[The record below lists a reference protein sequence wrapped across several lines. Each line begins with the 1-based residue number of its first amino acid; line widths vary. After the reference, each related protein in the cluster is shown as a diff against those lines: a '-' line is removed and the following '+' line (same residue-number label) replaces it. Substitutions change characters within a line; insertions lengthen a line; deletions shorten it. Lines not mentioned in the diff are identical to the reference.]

1 MNEPKKEDAL
11 KEFQG
16 KLKEFQDKL
25 LNLNPKGEPPMPDLQ
40 RLWSQTFPPLAEST
54 PPADSLAQIFQN
66 KQVSQGSSNMVQVV
80 EVVYNDGIK
89 EKVAVRISKKNG
101 YFNTGLSNEK
111 KGEILKWYTGFDSKN
126 AQKVRMKLR
135 DCAKNRLTTTTT
147 LEQLGEV
154 VEKFPK
160 NMPIENGKQLKF
172 LHYISQEIQSYI
184 NWNAPYKGK
193 KDSDRIK
200 IYAYK
205 FINFN
210 DKSRLCV
217 IMQAGD
223 LDLSQLYSCRKQ
235 KGPNSKFQKMKFE
248 PKDDAKNILL
258 NQRFETAQALKDE
271 KFKDE
276 IIWQQQDKNKKYSPM
291 DLESSDPNIFNM
303 TELYVPDY
311 LTSLDV
317 LVAYKIF
324 KAFDSQI
331 DGLELLCTDIKP
343 GNIVIVFK
351 FDALRKEVVVN
362 FNIFVIDIDSDWCD
376 NIFWTDAAT
385 ATTKDLVIPNHQL
398 TTKIFLTNQFFYWPG
413 IKKNIFCQYW
423 VNRSHSS
430 APLSPDS
437 VEATL
442 CDETTLLANDWI
454 RMLIHYQRH
463 MKQQNKGWCKS
474 LVSLLTRNIYF
485 LNETDAAVQPL
496 SSPSNTTSSAPYVP
510 SKSNIGR
517 KSPAQEGALAQF
529 YINVCG
535 FFGIGGRRKTRRLK
549 KKSKRGK
556 KTRRGKKKSKR
567 GKKKSKR
574 GKKTRRGKKSRRGK
588 KY

>member
-1 MNEPKKEDAL
+1 MNQQ
-11 KEFQG
+11 EFQD
-16 KLKEFQDKL
+16 KLEEFQDKL
-25 LNLNPKGEPPMPDLQ
+25 LNLNPQQSQMPNLQ
-40 RLWSQTFPPLAEST
+40 TLWSQIFPVNYTST
-54 PPADSLAQIFQN
+54 PPAYELAQIFQN

-80 EVVYNDGIK
+80 DVVNNDGTK

-101 YFNTGLSNEK
+101 YFNTDLSNEE
-111 KGEILKWYTGFDSKN
+111 KGKILNWYTNLISKD
-126 AQKVRMKLR
+126 ALKVRMELR
-135 DCAKNRLTTTTT
+135 DCAKNRLTTMVTSKR
-147 LEQLGEV
+147 LKKV
-154 VEKFPK
+154 VEKFPNNK
-160 NMPIENGKQLKF
+160 YEKIQIENGKQLKF

-193 KDSDRIK
+193 KYSPRIK

-248 PKDDAKNILL
+248 PNTDATKMLKAIQLKTSTRL
-258 NQRFETAQALKDE
+258 NPNNGE
-271 KFKDE
+271 KFLDE

-303 TELYVPDY
+303 TQLYVSDY
-311 LTSLDV
+311 LTSFDV

-324 KAFDSQI
+324 NAFDSQI

-351 FDALRKEVVVN
+351 FDAERKDVVVN
-362 FNIFVIDIDSDWCD
+362 FDIFVIDIDSDWCD
-376 NIFWTDAAT
+376 NIFWTDTAT
-385 ATTKDLVIPNHQL
+385 ATTKDLVVPNHKL

-423 VNRSHSS
+423 VNRSHSQS
-430 APLSPDS
+430 IAVES
-437 VEATL
+437 VDIVNALL
-442 CDETTLLANDWI
+442 CNPKTQLAKDWI

-463 MKQQNKGWCKS
+463 MKQQNKGWCGS

-496 SSPSNTTSSAPYVP
+496 SSPSNTTSSAPYVR
-510 SKSNIGR
+510 SKSNIDR
-517 KSPAQEGALAQF
+517 AMT
-529 YINVCG
+529 N
-535 FFGIGGRRKTRRLK
+535 LK
-549 KKSKRGK
+549 KKFLCLNIKF
-556 KTRRGKKKSKR
+556 
-567 GKKKSKR
+567 
-574 GKKTRRGKKSRRGK
+574 
-588 KY
+588 

>member
-1 MNEPKKEDAL
+1 MTEE
-11 KEFQG
+11 QG
-16 KLKEFQDKL
+16 YAKRKIEFQDQL
-25 LNLNPKGEPPMPDLQ
+25 LNLNPQQQMPNLQ
-40 RLWSQTFPPLAEST
+40 TLWSEIFSDEKYPST
-54 PPADSLAQIFQN
+54 SPAQSLAQIFQN

-80 EVVYNDGIK
+80 DVVNNDGIK

-101 YFNTGLSNEK
+101 YFNTGLSDETK
-111 KGEILKWYTGFDSKN
+111 KEILNWYTGFDSKN

-135 DCAKNRLTTTTT
+135 DCAKNRRTTTTT

-154 VEKFPK
+154 VENFSN

-184 NWNAPYKGK
+184 NWNAPYEEKNK
-193 KDSDRIK
+193 KKYSPRIK

-235 KGPNSKFQKMKFE
+235 NGPKLKFE
-248 PKDDAKNILL
+248 PNDDAKEKLEAIWHQTTTRL
-258 NQRFETAQALKDE
+258 NPNNGE
-271 KFKDE
+271 KFLDE
-276 IIWQQQDKNKKYSPM
+276 IIWQQQDKKNENYSRM

-303 TELYVPDY
+303 TQLHVPDY
-311 LTSLDV
+311 LTSFDV

-351 FDALRKEVVVN
+351 FDAQRKEVVVN
-362 FNIFVIDIDSDWCD
+362 FDIFVIDIDSDWCD
-376 NIFWTDAAT
+376 NIYWTKNAT
-385 ATTKDLVIPNHQL
+385 ATAKQQFGKPMHKL

-423 VNRSHSS
+423 VNRSHSRS
-430 APLSPDS
+430 SLLVSS
-437 VEATL
+437 VNATL
-442 CDETTLLANDWI
+442 CDTNTQLAKDWI
-454 RMLIHYQRH
+454 RMLIHYQKH
-463 MKQQNKGWCKS
+463 TKQKQKNYKEWCES

-485 LNETDAAVQPL
+485 LNEADAAVQPL
-496 SSPSNTTSSAPYVP
+496 SSPSNTTSNDTSA
-510 SKSNIGR
+510 SRKSNIGR
-517 KSPAQEGALAQF
+517 KSPAQEGAFAQL
-529 YINVCG
+529 YIYACG
-535 FFGIGGRRKTRRLK
+535 FFGIGGRRKTR
-549 KKSKRGK
+549 KRK
-556 KTRRGKKKSKR
+556 NKSKR

-574 GKKTRRGKKSRRGK
+574 GKKSRRGKKKSKRGKKSRRGK

>member
-1 MNEPKKEDAL
+1 MSQQEFQDKL
-11 KEFQG
+11 KEFKD

-25 LNLNPKGEPPMPDLQ
+25 LNLNPQQSQMPNLQ
-40 RLWSQTFPPLAEST
+40 TLWSQIFPVNYTST
-54 PPADSLAQIFQN
+54 PPAHELAQIFQN

-80 EVVYNDGIK
+80 DVVNNDGIK
-89 EKVAVRISKKNG
+89 EKVAVRMSKKNG

-111 KGEILKWYTGFDSKN
+111 KEEILNWYTGLKSKD
-126 AQKVRMKLR
+126 ALKVRMKLR
-135 DCAKNRLTTTTT
+135 DCAKNRRTTTTT

-154 VEKFPK
+154 VENFPN

-184 NWNAPYKGK
+184 NWNAPYKEK
-193 KDSDRIK
+193 KYSPRIK

-210 DKSRLCV
+210 RNSRLCV

-235 KGPNSKFQKMKFE
+235 NGPKLKFE
-248 PKDDAKNILL
+248 PNDDAKEKLKAIRHQTTTRL
-258 NQRFETAQALKDE
+258 NPNNGE
-271 KFKDE
+271 KFLDE
-276 IIWQQQDKNKKYSPM
+276 IIWQQQDKNENYSPM

-303 TELYVPDY
+303 TQLHVPDY
-311 LTSLDV
+311 LTSFDV

-351 FDALRKEVVVN
+351 FDAQRKEVVVN
-362 FNIFVIDIDSDWCD
+362 FDIFVIDIDSDWCD
-376 NIFWTDAAT
+376 NIFWTEKAT
-385 ATTKDLVIPNHQL
+385 GSMKKNFGKPMHKL

-423 VNRSHSS
+423 VNRSHSDSLS
-430 APLSPDS
+430 ASSVYETICNPD
-437 VEATL
+437 TQ
-442 CDETTLLANDWI
+442 LAKDWI

-463 MKQQNKGWCKS
+463 MKQQNKGWCGS

-549 KKSKRGK
+549 KKSKRCK

>member
-217 IMQAGD
+217 I
-223 LDLSQLYSCRKQ
+223 S
-235 KGPNSKFQKMKFE
+235 
-248 PKDDAKNILL
+248 
-258 NQRFETAQALKDE
+258 
-271 KFKDE
+271 
-276 IIWQQQDKNKKYSPM
+276 
-291 DLESSDPNIFNM
+291 
-303 TELYVPDY
+303 
-311 LTSLDV
+311 
-317 LVAYKIF
+317 
-324 KAFDSQI
+324 
-331 DGLELLCTDIKP
+331 
-343 GNIVIVFK
+343 
-351 FDALRKEVVVN
+351 
-362 FNIFVIDIDSDWCD
+362 
-376 NIFWTDAAT
+376 
-385 ATTKDLVIPNHQL
+385 
-398 TTKIFLTNQFFYWPG
+398 
-413 IKKNIFCQYW
+413 
-423 VNRSHSS
+423 
-430 APLSPDS
+430 
-437 VEATL
+437 
-442 CDETTLLANDWI
+442 
-454 RMLIHYQRH
+454 
-463 MKQQNKGWCKS
+463 
-474 LVSLLTRNIYF
+474 IY
-485 LNETDAAVQPL
+485 
-496 SSPSNTTSSAPYVP
+496 
-510 SKSNIGR
+510 
-517 KSPAQEGALAQF
+517 
-529 YINVCG
+529 
-535 FFGIGGRRKTRRLK
+535 
-549 KKSKRGK
+549 
-556 KTRRGKKKSKR
+556 
-567 GKKKSKR
+567 
-574 GKKTRRGKKSRRGK
+574 
-588 KY
+588 

>member
-1 MNEPKKEDAL
+1 MSQQEFKDKLE
-11 KEFQG
+11 EFQ
-16 KLKEFQDKL
+16 KSL
-25 LNLNPKGEPPMPDLQ
+25 LNLADLPKQQTLEGLWKEVFQFDFPKEELQ
-40 RLWSQTFPPLAEST
+40 K
-54 PPADSLAQIFQN
+54 I
-66 KQVSQGSSNMVQVV
+66 QVNQGSSNMVQVV
-80 EVVYNDGIK
+80 DVVNDGIK
-89 EKVAVRISKKNG
+89 EKVAIRISKKNG
-101 YFNTGLSNEK
+101 YFNTGLSNKE
-111 KGEILKWYTGFDSKN
+111 KGEILNWYTRLEPRD
-126 AQKVRMKLR
+126 ALKVRMELR
-135 DCAKNRLTTTTT
+135 DCAKNGWTTTAT
-147 LEQLGEV
+147 LKQLGKV
-154 VEKFPK
+154 VERFPK
-160 NMPIENGKQLKF
+160 KKYEEIQIENGKQLKF

-184 NWNAPYKGK
+184 NWNAFIVKNKEGTYTDNRGIKHNYSP
-193 KDSDRIK
+193 RIK

-205 FINFN
+205 FIKY
-210 DKSRLCV
+210 DGRPRLCV

-223 LDLSQLYSCRKQ
+223 FDLSRLYSCRKQ
-235 KGPNSKFQKMKFE
+235 KGPNLKFE
-248 PKDDAKNILL
+248 PNDDAKNILEAIRL
-258 NQRFETAQALKDE
+258 ETAQALKDK

-276 IIWQQQDKNKKYSPM
+276 IIWQQQDENKNYSPM
-291 DLESSDPNIFNM
+291 DLELSDPNIFNM

-324 KAFDSQI
+324 EAFDSQI
-331 DGLELLCTDIKP
+331 QGLELLCTDIKP

-385 ATTKDLVIPNHQL
+385 ATTKGLVIPNHKL

-430 APLSPDS
+430 GQTNPPLSPDS
-437 VEATL
+437 VNATL
-442 CDETTLLANDWI
+442 CDDTTQLAKDWI
-454 RMLIHYQRH
+454 RMLIHYQKH
-463 MKQQNKGWCKS
+463 TKQQNKKWCES

-496 SSPSNTTSSAPYVP
+496 SSSKNTQSSDLVP

-556 KTRRGKKKSKR
+556 KKSKR

-574 GKKTRRGKKSRRGK
+574 GKKSRRGKKTRRGKK
-588 KY
+588 Y